1 MMASSTRW
9 VPPEPTSGRGRS
21 HGTSS
26 AEPFDRWFRYPAGF
40 ASDYVSLLIDRLS
53 LQPGQVIVDCFA
65 GSAVTGTAAR
75 ARGLGFVGIEAH
87 PMMVDLANAKLASGA
102 DPESIDAAAT
112 HTVSRARRSLRLS
125 RETSLSRARTREPDL
140 VQRSFDAPMLDELLA
155 LRRSALK
162 CAPTEQRY
170 LKWALLGS
178 LRDVA
183 AVKVGW
189 PYQRP
194 GIARRPLVS
203 SALNRFQQRAQWIA
217 ADVRRAQQTHFAG
230 HVIHGD
236 ATQGASWSTVGSA
249 DGCVS
254 SPPYLNN
261 FDYADATR
269 LEAYFW
275 GEATSW
281 SQLCRHIRADM
292 LTASTQQSSSGERDR
307 ALESMADSAI
317 VDEITDLTAALAE
330 ARRGRS
336 RGKEYD
342 QVLPAYFESMRAVL
356 THLASALSDGAP
368 CAWLIGDS
376 APYGVYVDTPRL
388 IGELATAAG
397 LEVIDDVALRRRGM
411 RWRSTSVRHGVEL
424 SERILVL
431 RRRVCLREKRIA
443 ARRSAR
449 AATSRPSVGARSDPP
464 R

>member
-1 MMASSTRW
+1 MASSTGW

-40 ASDYVSLLIDRLS
+40 ASDYVSLLLDRLS

-87 PMMVDLANAKLASGA
+87 PMMVDLANVKLGGGA
-102 DPESIDAAAT
+102 DPERIDSAAIDA
-112 HTVSRARRSLRLS
+112 VRRARQSLCRSGDATLL
-125 RETSLSRARTREPDL
+125 RARSDEPDL
-140 VQRSFDAPMLDELLA
+140 VQRSFDAAMLDELLA
-155 LRRSALK
+155 LRRSVLK
-162 CAPTEQRY
+162 SAPDEQRY
-170 LKWALLGS
+170 LKWALLGT

-194 GIARRPLVS
+194 GIARRPLAN
-203 SALNRFQQRAQWIA
+203 SALIRFEQRVQWII
-217 ADVRRAQQTHFAG
+217 ADVRGARQIPFTG
-230 HVIHGD
+230 RVIRGD
-236 ATQGASWSTVGSA
+236 AAQSASWSTIGTA

-281 SQLCRHIRADM
+281 AQLCGHIRADM
-292 LTASTQQSSSGERDR
+292 LTATTQQSSTGGRDR

-317 VDEITDLTAALAE
+317 AAEIKDLTAALTE
-330 ARRGRS
+330 ARRSRK

-356 THLASALSDGAP
+356 TQLAAALRDGAP

-388 IGELATAAG
+388 IGELAATAG

-431 RRRVCLREKRIA
+431 RRQARGEENRVVAGVPVQA
-443 ARRSAR
+443 AMSQPSA
-449 AATSRPSVGARSDPP
+449 GA
-464 R
+464 